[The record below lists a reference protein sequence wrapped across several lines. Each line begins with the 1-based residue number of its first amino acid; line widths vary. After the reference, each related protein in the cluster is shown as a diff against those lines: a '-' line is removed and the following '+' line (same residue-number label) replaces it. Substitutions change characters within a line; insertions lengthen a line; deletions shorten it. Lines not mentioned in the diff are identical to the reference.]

1 MILAY
6 LLLLTG
12 LTISSVAIY
21 YSVAGLTA
29 IFSAAA
35 VPIMVMGISL
45 EIAKLVCA
53 TWIKAYWARVPRVM
67 RTYMVVAIIVLMMI
81 TSLGIFGFLSKAHND
96 QNLVSGDV
104 QSRIAIYDEK
114 IATARSNIESDR
126 KQLKQMDEAVD
137 QVMARSTSE
146 TGADKAVAIRR
157 SQARDRAQL
166 SKDIETNQKAIA
178 QLNDEAAPIRAEVRK
193 VDAEVGPIKY
203 IAAFIYGTTPDASML
218 EKAVTWVIIMIV
230 VVFDPL
236 AVIMLLASQMTFGW
250 RREIRQA
257 RARADDDGM
266 VDSDPTIMPP
276 PKTIFNVFADALE
289 KRINDFHSV
298 RERFKPKP
306 KPVPA
311 MVEPTL
317 EVPEHVIT
325 NIAEGS
331 EFAVTDTPA
340 MEPFVEPT
348 VAFWEEPVTL
358 DAVEQQALEQA
369 LREEFV
375 AIEPVPEPE
384 GDIPVFEEREAIPLE
399 EEPAV
404 EEESPFRGRGLQPS
418 MPLMPS
424 YVQPNVVEEVEPEIV
439 SAEPVTPFTFEMI
452 DDEPVEEIFDNKPES
467 VIEEEPVFISRIAV
481 PESNYNTSMDERPG
495 DYVEPAQEELTWTPA
510 TQVDA
515 DTALQQLREAGYL
528 TATGEVN
535 PEYVPDETGIALED
549 TVVPPVGNYFAQPI
563 QADNTLPELGKP
575 ANTDFGNQFPTN
587 PTKGDTYL
595 RTDYLPNRL
604 FKFNDFKWIEVD
616 KDSTDVYAYE
626 EAYIKH
632 LIAQIDAG
640 TYDVDTLTDVEREQ
654 IQEYL
659 NKN

>member
-67 RTYMVVAIIVLMMI
+67 RTYMVIAITVLMLI

-250 RREIRQA
+250 RKEIRQA

-266 VDSDPTIMPP
+266 VDSDPTIMSP
-276 PKTIFNVFADALE
+276 PKTIFNVFADQLE
-289 KRINDFHSV
+289 KRINNLHDLK
-298 RERFKPKP
+298 ERVKPKST
-306 KPVPA
+306 
-311 MVEPTL
+311 PT
-317 EVPEHVIT
+317 
-325 NIAEGS
+325 
-331 EFAVTDTPA
+331 
-340 MEPFVEPT
+340 MEPFIEPT

-369 LREEFV
+369 LREELL
-375 AIEPVPEPE
+375 IGETIPEPEPE
-384 GDIPVFEEREAIPLE
+384 GDIPVFEEREAVPLE

-404 EEESPFRGRGLQPS
+404 EHEHPFRGQGLQPS

-424 YVQPNVVEEVEPEIV
+424 YIQPKLAEEVEPEIV
-439 SAEPVTPFTFEMI
+439 PAEPATPFTFEMI
-452 DDEPVEEIFDNKPES
+452 DDKPVEEIFDNKPES
-467 VIEEEPVFISRIAV
+467 VIEDEPVLITRIAF

-495 DYVEPAQEELTWTPA
+495 DYVEPPLARP
-510 TQVDA
+510 VN
-515 DTALQQLREAGYL
+515 REAAPARGR
-528 TATGEVN
+528 
-535 PEYVPDETGIALED
+535 GIMHSHLAAE
-549 TVVPPVGNYFAQPI
+549 
-563 QADNTLPELGKP
+563 ADNDLILGR
-575 ANTDFGNQFPTN
+575 ASRSDFGNEFPTN
-587 PTKGDTYL
+587 PEKGDVYL

-604 FKFNDFKWIEVD
+604 FKFNSQKWIEVD
-616 KDSTDVYAYE
+616 KDSTDVYAYDE
-626 EAYIKH
+626 LYIKH
-632 LIAQIDAG
+632 LVDEIAAG
-640 TYDVDTLTDVEREQ
+640 RYDLDTLTDVERSQ
-654 IQEYL
+654 IEEFL
-659 NKN
+659 NKK